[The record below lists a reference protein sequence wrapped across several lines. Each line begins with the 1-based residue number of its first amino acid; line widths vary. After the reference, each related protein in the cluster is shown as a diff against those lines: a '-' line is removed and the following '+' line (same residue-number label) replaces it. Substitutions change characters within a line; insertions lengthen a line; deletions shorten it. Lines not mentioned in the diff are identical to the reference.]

1 MSLMRASPSL
11 KSAGGAAA
19 LSPARQGW
27 VNHPQCPKR
36 RRRDTCPLDLPS
48 DLNFA
53 NGGWPYPCAFGICKG
68 GSAPL
73 QRSHPGRSG
82 RLFLPFAPRERRPR
96 SGGTVATHDPHHT
109 RRVADRLS
117 VGTMLGAA
125 SLWFP
130 RGRVLTFLWLP
141 YPSGSLGPLFSAP

>member
-1 MSLMRASPSL
+1 MSLMRASPSH

-48 DLNFA
+48 DLNFV
-53 NGGWPYPCAFGICKG
+53 NGGWPTL
-68 GSAPL
+68 APL
-73 QRSHPGRSG
+73 VFARVGPLLFSAVIPTGVAGFFFRSRH
-82 RLFLPFAPRERRPR
+82 A
-96 SGGTVATHDPHHT
+96 TVATHDPHHT

-125 SLWFP
+125 SLWFS
-130 RGRVLTFLWLP
+130 RVRVLTFLWLP
-141 YPSGSLGPLFSAP
+141 YPAGSLGPLFSAP